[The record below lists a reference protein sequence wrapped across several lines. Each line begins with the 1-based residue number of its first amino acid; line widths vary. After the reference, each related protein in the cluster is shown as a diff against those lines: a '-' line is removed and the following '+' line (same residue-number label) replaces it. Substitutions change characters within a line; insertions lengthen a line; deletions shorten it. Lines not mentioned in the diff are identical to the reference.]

1 MKKFECP
8 FNQTSEY
15 DDKCKNCSFQL
26 MCTVKDNFPK
36 LYGNVGST
44 NQTHSYPHSNDSN
57 IPYADCCAT
66 SISYNKDPWKCRG
79 ARAEYDYLRDP
90 DEDCSTS
97 FYTGSNPTEYYYV
110 TYRGGQVECD
120 KMAYLKDSDDWF
132 LKKTLKENKIKK
144 FFKKVFRGY
153 YIFK

>member
-15 DDKCKNCSFQL
+15 DGKCKNCSFQL
-26 MCTVKDNFPK
+26 MCDNFPK

-44 NQTHSYPHSNDSN
+44 NQTYSYPHSNDSN
-57 IPYADCCAT
+57 IPYADCCASRAYSYT
-66 SISYNKDPWKCRG
+66 GPIVDNGTNIYMEPQQYYYHISCEDDQIKCDKKFKDP
-79 ARAEYDYLRDP
+79 
-90 DEDCSTS
+90 
-97 FYTGSNPTEYYYV
+97 
-110 TYRGGQVECD
+110 
-120 KMAYLKDSDDWF
+120 DDWF

>member
-15 DDKCKNCSFQL
+15 DGKCKNCSFQL
-26 MCTVKDNFPK
+26 MCDNFPK

-44 NQTHSYPHSNDSN
+44 NQTYSYPHSNDSN
-57 IPYADCCAT
+57 IPYADCCA
-66 SISYNKDPWKCRG
+66 S
-79 ARAEYDYLRDP
+79 RAY
-90 DEDCSTS
+90 S
-97 FYTGSNPTEYYYV
+97 YTGPIVDNGTNIYMESQQYYYHIP
-110 TYRGGQVECD
+110 YE
-120 KMAYLKDSDDWF
+120 DDWF

-144 FFKKVFRGY
+144 FFKKVFRRY